1 VLEHVRKTRPQKAL
15 IITDGFVEKLDA
27 GDAAVSGVSLHF
39 LLSAKGTDNVIR
51 AYGHPISRL
60 AVLPSHEKSDV

>member
-15 IITDGFVEKLDA
+15 IITDGFVEKLNT

-39 LLSAKGTDNVIR
+39 LLSANGSDKIIGP
-51 AYGHPISRL
+51 YGHPISRL
-60 AVLPSHEKSDV
+60 ATLPGVEIDAD